1 MSQWRNA
8 VNEVTSLQVAY
19 GAGNILK
26 LIIYCDKTYAI
37 EISTALTRSTCSM
50 FKCPTE
56 AEPRTKHALH
66 GSRHQPMS
74 RNVRN
79 GPGIKLTFHSLWG
92 SASNS
97 HLEILEIFQSKVLR
111 MLTNAPWFVPNTII
125 RNDLRVPTVRQE
137 ARKESPTG
145 SGLQTIA
152 FTAWTGTTLPFIPF
166 LSHFMLPFEQTCL
179 QPTDG
184 FLS

>member
-1 MSQWRNA
+1 

-50 FKCPTE
+50 SKCPTGGTPDQ
-56 AEPRTKHALH
+56 ACLH
-66 GSRHQPMS
+66 GSWRQSMS
-74 RNVRN
+74 RHVRN

-137 ARKESPTG
+137 TRK
-145 SGLQTIA
+145 
-152 FTAWTGTTLPFIPF
+152 
-166 LSHFMLPFEQTCL
+166 
-179 QPTDG
+179 
-184 FLS
+184 